1 MHILLHPYKSG
12 CQRKTFLCAVAAQ
25 MFHKVVP
32 TTSEVRA
39 QPICPHQA
47 PPSPSLCGLETGRT
61 RQVFGKQALFL
72 RTGAR
77 SLPWLCSASQQA
89 RPRGWGKP
97 APAPWLLLWSPRAEG
112 LSLPRPL
119 LSAEGGTTRTTPRTE
134 PGGTAAP
141 FLGSSRPVLLVT
153 DLRSRRSWPGGQDLA
168 CCQVRRQWSD
178 SLSRKVRFA

>member
-32 TTSEVRA
+32 NTSEVRA
-39 QPICPHQA
+39 QPACPHQA

-61 RQVFGKQALFL
+61 WQVFGKQAVFL
-72 RTGAR
+72 RRRAR

-89 RPRGWGKP
+89 RPRGWG
-97 APAPWLLLWSPRAEG
+97 SQPRRHGSHSGAQG
-112 LSLPRPL
+112 LRASGLPRPL
-119 LSAEGGTTRTTPRTE
+119 LSAEGGTTRTALRTG

-141 FLGSSRPVLLVT
+141 FLGLL
-153 DLRSRRSWPGGQDLA
+153 
-168 CCQVRRQWSD
+168 
-178 SLSRKVRFA
+178 LSCPLGY